1 MPIFQTENGLVFYS
15 HIPKCGGMSIEKNLS
30 FLPTHLK
37 NPYLHGNDQQGFPCS
52 PQHFHSDIIL
62 KMFDVSAFYYS
73 FTVTRHPFNR
83 LISEYRFRSDI
94 AARQKQKMPEI
105 NSWIENIFSRYASNK
120 YVLDNHIRPQHE
132 FLLPDMDVMKLEDGM
147 QSIFSQMSKSIDI
160 NIPETSAHINKSTG
174 LDISVGFESKEL
186 IRSFYASDFETFD
199 YADA

>member
-1 MPIFQTENGLVFYS
+1 
-15 HIPKCGGMSIEKNLS
+15 
-30 FLPTHLK
+30 
-37 NPYLHGNDQQGFPCS
+37 
-52 PQHFHSDIIL
+52 
-62 KMFDVSAFYYS
+62 
-73 FTVTRHPFNR
+73 
-83 LISEYRFRSDI
+83 
-94 AARQKQKMPEI
+94 MPEI